1 MRVLH
6 LFSGAG
12 GGLLA
17 DLLLGHRI
25 VGAVEIDDYCQLVL
39 AQRQK
44 DGLLPEF
51 PIFGDISAFN
61 DQFAGEFAGVADC
74 VAGGFPCQ
82 PFSVA
87 GSRKSHADERNLWP
101 ETLRTVRL
109 VRPRRVFLENVPG
122 LLSAHG
128 PDGGLYFAEI
138 LCGLSA
144 LGYMGRY
151 GVLGADDS
159 GAPHRRKRLWIVADS
174 DDRHIAA

>member
-6 LFSGAG
+6 LFAGAG

-25 VGAVEIDDYCQLVL
+25 VGAVEIEDFPQRVL

-51 PIFGDISAFN
+51 PIFGDIRAFN
-61 DQFAGEFAGVADC
+61 AEYAEQYRGVADC

-87 GSRKSHADERNLWP
+87 GKRASHADERNLWP
-101 ETLRTVRL
+101 ETLRTIRL

-122 LLSAHG
+122 LLSARG
-128 PDGGLYFAEI
+128 PDGGRYFASI
-138 LCGLSA
+138 LGDLA
-144 LGYMGRY
+144 EAGYVGRY
-151 GVLGADDS
+151 GVLGADDA
-159 GAPHRRKRLWIVADS
+159 GAPHRRKRLWVVADAP
-174 DDRHIAA
+174 DIGG